1 MRLSKNFIMAYSCG
15 KDSTL
20 ALYRMIER
28 GYKPVCILVTT
39 GDGEDSWFHGINKNL
54 VKKVS
59 ESLGIDL
66 LFANCSA
73 DKYEENFVSALK
85 EARDKYDA
93 KLCAFGDID
102 IELHRKWDL
111 DICKKAEIEG
121 ILPLWNEDREKLTL
135 EFIKRGFK
143 AVIKKVRLDILN
155 EDFLGK
161 ILDEDLIIDIKKAGS
176 DVCGENGEYHTFV
189 FDGPIFKEK
198 VQFNV
203 IEKKTNEKYGE
214 ITIN

>member
-1 MRLSKNFIMAYSCG
+1 MSKNFIMAYSCG

-39 GDGEDSWFHGINKNL
+39 GDGEDSWFHGINKSL

-59 ESLGIDL
+59 ESLGIEL

-73 DKYEENFVSALK
+73 EKYEENFVSALK
-85 EARDKYDA
+85 EARDKYGA
-93 KLCAFGDID
+93 KLCTFGDID